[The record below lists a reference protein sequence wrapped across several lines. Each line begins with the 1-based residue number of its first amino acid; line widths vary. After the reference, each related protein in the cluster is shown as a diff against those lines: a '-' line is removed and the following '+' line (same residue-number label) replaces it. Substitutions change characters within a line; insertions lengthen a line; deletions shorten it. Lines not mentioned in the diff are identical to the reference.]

1 MKPLIFHL
9 LLSDKIK
16 GPALLGKKTDN
27 IKHKISLF
35 YLSFQAIVSNYKGGL
50 MELQAGA
57 Q

>member
-16 GPALLGKKTDN
+16 GPALLGKKPDN

-35 YLSFQAIVSNYKGGL
+35 YLSFRAIVSNYKGGL